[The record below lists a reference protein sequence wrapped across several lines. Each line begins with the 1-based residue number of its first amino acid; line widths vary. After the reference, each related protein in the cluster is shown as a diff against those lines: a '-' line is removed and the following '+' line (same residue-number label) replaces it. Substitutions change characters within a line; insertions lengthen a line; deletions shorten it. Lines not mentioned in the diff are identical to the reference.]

1 MFLRRN
7 NISINHRFMR
17 RSCICKGVVKGQ
29 LGKLVDVPS
38 VRQYIYWWLI
48 ADCCYINWLIRL
60 WLIVHCYLVSISLY
74 IQCNRTYLK
83 LLEMIVTGSD
93 CRNDFPWWCDWLW
106 GLGPSGHVA
115 VRAIVGR
122 RLSLKL
128 ISSVLASTHPTPS
141 STKLKGCLHICL
153 IR

>member
-106 GLGPSGHVA
+106 GFGTEWSCGGPCHRRSTSQPQTDIISLG
-115 VRAIVGR
+115 IN
-122 RLSLKL
+122 
-128 ISSVLASTHPTPS
+128 ASNSFIHKT
-141 STKLKGCLHICL
+141 
-153 IR
+153 